1 MEFKD
6 LNTSNFGHFT
16 PEESRCFFDW
26 ATEQVMGRREE
37 NEFIKRAQRDELVRQ
52 KRKQLIEES
61 MPKIEG
67 RPEWGPIKITADE
80 LEKRKKEE
88 VIQKRIE
95 REKAKA
101 NILRCISMKRKI
113 LRKIA
118 KLNPSKKNY
127 SKKRA
132 ELHSNIIDLDEAIR
146 CTCVL
151 HRLKVVEKPEPQPS
165 LIARAK
171 EYLTKKTK
179 AIKKSVKKFCKRNA
193 EIIESIA
200 VITIPIIIAGIV
212 RRVVGV
218 SVNDGLPTHEG
229 A

>member
-6 LNTSNFGHFT
+6 LDTSHFGNFT

-67 RPEWGPIKITADE
+67 RPEWGPITITADE

-118 KLNPSKKNY
+118 KLNPNKKNY
-127 SKKRA
+127 SKKHA

-151 HRLKVVEKPEPQPS
+151 HRLKVVEKPKPRNHPIEKAMAY
-165 LIARAK
+165 LAK
-171 EYLTKKTK
+171 KAK
-179 AIKKSVKKFCKRNA
+179 AIKKSVKKFCKRNSDT
-193 EIIESIA
+193 IEAIA
-200 VITIPIIIAGIV
+200 VVAIPVIIAGVI
-212 RRVVGV
+212 RSFFGV
-218 SVNDGLPTHEG
+218 PIDPMTAAGV
-229 A
+229 